1 MKRFITGLAAASL
14 FLVCAVNAQ
23 EETPRNTQQRN
34 QNQTTKQRNQET
46 QATQNRNQQSGSQDE
61 MKIYLL
67 GKLVLMNE
75 CEILLSKIAQK
86 RSSSEDVK
94 EFARMLE
101 QEHSKLNEKI
111 RAANPDFEKLI
122 EKKRFQNQTTA
133 IQSPENASPAEKQPG
148 SQKEPNELA
157 QNPAAPKQ
165 ENQEEGE
172 TRTTQKATFPDN
184 PEWEGKPV
192 YHILKHECEASHKFL
207 QASTKML
214 EEHQGQ
220 DFDMAFLG
228 LQIAGHTRALAEL
241 EAVDSST
248 IQDQKVQQILQEAK
262 TGVQKHLQQAKEL
275 SRKYEDQEGRDT
287 ETPNRTNREKP
298 ATPNRTNRE
307 NREDETPNRTTPPQR
322 NPALPRTQPQPQPE

>member
-1 MKRFITGLAAASL
+1 MEKDIVMKRFITGLAAASL

-46 QATQNRNQQSGSQDE
+46 QTTQKRNQQSGSQDE

-75 CEILLSKIAQK
+75 CEIQLSKVAQK
-86 RSSSEDVK
+86 RSSTQEVK

-101 QEHSKLNEKI
+101 QDHSKLNEKI

-122 EKKRFQNQTTA
+122 DKKRFQNQTTG
-133 IQSPENASPAEKQPG
+133 IQNPENASPAEKQPG

-165 ENQEEGE
+165 ENKEEGE

-184 PEWEGKPV
+184 PEWEGKSV
-192 YHILKHECEASHKFL
+192 YHILKHDCEASQKFL
-207 QASTKML
+207 QASIKML

-248 IQDQKVQQILQEAK
+248 VQDEQCREILREAK
-262 TGVQKHLQQAKEL
+262 TGVQKHLQHAKQL
-275 SRKYEDQEGRDT
+275 SKKYEDREDRDT
-287 ETPNRTNREKP
+287 ETPNRTTQPKQ
-298 ATPNRTNRE
+298 
-307 NREDETPNRTTPPQR
+307 PQR